1 LSLYRWPTARRCCF
15 RLEFDPIP
23 PGLAADCS
31 RSVVGKRSRGG
42 DVTRGSIGCGGGG
55 QYVSMQ
61 HAACSIQC
69 IVTSIE
75 VLVKVYEMLVT
86 LGGTLPMTR
95 RRKVIIHFTVPRR
108 PHPFISTTYHH
119 HHHCPLHLQSCPPN
133 RPTPG
138 KSRQELDQ
146 NVHIPTSVYLF
157 IALDPLYIHSPLLST
172 LNDTFETR
180 RYRGYGISDTSK
192 YTEFT
197 VKEFKLKTPG
207 PRDVTIAIEYCG
219 GVSLSLASHRVL
231 R

>member
-1 LSLYRWPTARRCCF
+1 MRRIAPEAWV
-15 RLEFDPIP
+15 RGP
-23 PGLAADCS
+23 
-31 RSVVGKRSRGG
+31 VGVTSRG
-42 DVTRGSIGCGGGG
+42 GSIGCGGGG

-61 HAACSIQC
+61 HAASSIQC

-75 VLVKVYEMLVT
+75 VKVYEMLVT
-86 LGGTLPMTR
+86 LGLGGTLPMTR

-108 PHPFISTTYHH
+108 PHPFTSTTCHH
-119 HHHCPLHLQSCPPN
+119 HHYPLHLQPCPPN

-157 IALDPLYIHSPLLST
+157 IALDPLYIHPPLLST

-192 YTEFT
+192 YTDFT

-219 GVSLSLASHRVL
+219 GASLSLASCHVFR
-231 R
+231 